1 MKELKK
7 RRIDFAPEFF
17 HSQIYKLSIVV
28 IMHTYVVEADGANL
42 LHKIEGIIN
51 QYMHKDILKEHLPN
65 CMQDMPF
72 AVEEIVFQHD
82 PDPKHTAKS
91 VTN

>member
-1 MKELKK
+1 M
-7 RRIDFAPEFF
+7 
-17 HSQIYKLSIVV
+17 
-28 IMHTYVVEADGANL
+28 
-42 LHKIEGIIN
+42 N
-51 QYMHKDILKEHLPN
+51 QYMYKDILKEHLPN
-65 CMQDMPF
+65 CTQDMPF

>member
-1 MKELKK
+1 M
-7 RRIDFAPEFF
+7 
-17 HSQIYKLSIVV
+17 
-28 IMHTYVVEADGANL
+28 
-42 LHKIEGIIN
+42 N
-51 QYMHKDILKEHLPN
+51 QYMYNDILKEHLYAN

-72 AVEEIVFQHD
+72 AVKEIVFQHD